1 MVSVYCRDRLYKSHF
16 GMYLTEDAFVLHIKK
31 STGSRCS
38 YWPDVNAGPLVSLKK
53 NVHLRSPLPHFETLC
68 SLSSF
73 GS

>member
-38 YWPDVNAGPLVSLKK
+38 YWPDVNAGPLVSFTY
-53 NVHLRSPLPHFETLC
+53 RAPQISTAPL
-68 SLSSF
+68 
-73 GS
+73 

>member
-38 YWPDVNAGPLVSLKK
+38 YWPDVNAGPLVSFTHRAPQIST
-53 NVHLRSPLPHFETLC
+53 VPL
-68 SLSSF
+68 
-73 GS
+73 